1 MRDFIAKIDR
11 RYAKVCIYAS
21 VTVLITL
28 ALGMML
34 WYSTGFFVTLWELLC
49 AVFVPILV
57 GAALSYLINPLVA
70 YVSHWLARR
79 GYRPDDGKRRRRLA
93 VAITIALLVLF
104 VAALIALFAALVT
117 HSISGID
124 IKVVRDLI
132 DSAQGDLVK
141 IASRV
146 EQELQRFG
154 IAKNGLGLEQVT
166 GAVGSVK
173 DFLENALFSLIF
185 CIYFLLDGPA
195 VFSYLERVVNALFGS
210 NAMSRMELFFADA
223 DRVFSGYIR
232 GQSVDALVVGV
243 LSSVCFTLI
252 GIPYG
257 IAVGMLTGLGNLIPY
272 VGGPVGY
279 LSLVLVCLADGTTGK
294 LIAGIVALTLIM
306 LVDANVINP
315 RLLSQNVEV
324 HPLLVVAALI
334 AGSAIGGIVGMLAAV
349 PVVAFIKVKVDSW
362 IECREMDGAVQ
373 DAGAEE

>member
-21 VTVLITL
+21 VTVLFTL

-362 IECREMDGAVQ
+362 IERREMDGAVQ

>member
-362 IECREMDGAVQ
+362 IERREMDGAVQ